1 MLWEDIWGRAM
12 INNNRK
18 GKENFKTVIDR
29 VHSKL
34 KGWKSNFLSLA
45 GRITL
50 AQSAISPSVNF
61 EMQNGRPEYKRDTFC
76 QIGDGLSTN
85 FWRDP
90 WVEDINSLL
99 EFATQSI
106 SDTESAVWEWTNDK
120 GKWDTSK
127 LKEYLP
133 EDIVAKITASPPP
146 SLYQDE
152 DKIG

>member
-50 AQSAISPSVNF
+50 AQSAISPS
-61 EMQNGRPEYKRDTFC
+61 
-76 QIGDGLSTN
+76 IGDGLSTN